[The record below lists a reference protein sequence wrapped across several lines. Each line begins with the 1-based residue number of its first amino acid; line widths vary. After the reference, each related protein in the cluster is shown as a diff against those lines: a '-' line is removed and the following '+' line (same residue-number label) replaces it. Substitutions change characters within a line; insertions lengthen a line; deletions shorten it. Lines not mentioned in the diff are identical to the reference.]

1 MSNESKKPT
10 TLKDIINPNCNSS
23 VYDSLNT
30 EDRLRYLTIY
40 VRESKKLFRS
50 NHEELIERTDKEF
63 LSEH

>member
-10 TLKDIINPNCNSS
+10 TLNDIINPNRNSS

-30 EDRLRYLTIY
+30 EDRLRYLIIY
-40 VRESKKLFRS
+40 VRESKRLFSS